1 MEKLQEKFAEER
13 ERLREQ
19 MAADAKAQKDQM
31 ENMIKASMT
40 RAEEDRKA
48 FVHENQ
54 ALNNRLGEMQRSNE
68 EMQQMI
74 DSLKQQLLQNQGRQ
88 QEVRKP
94 GFFDRALQVVTG
106 IGAIATALP
115 KPCSVM

>member
-19 MAADAKAQKDQM
+19 MAADAQAQNNQM
-31 ENMIKASMT
+31 ENMVKASMK

-48 FVHENQ
+48 FLQQNR
-54 ALNNRLGEMQRSNE
+54 ALTNRLGEMQRSNE

-74 DSLKQQLLQNQGRQ
+74 DSLQQRLLQNRGQQ
-88 QEVRKP
+88 QEVREP
-94 GFFDRALQVVTG
+94 GFFDKAVQLVTG
-106 IGAIATALP
+106 IGAIATASP
-115 KPCSVM
+115 KCSVM